1 MARFSQQFLQ
11 GLLQPSYQEGLFTA
25 ARGIGQ
31 APAMRLQQ
39 QQQQQEA
46 KQLAQ
51 MDPLQRFNFAIDRLN
66 KTGKYAEAARLT
78 ASRDTYIANQQV
90 LADNTITTTMAAQM
104 IANNQT
110 EVPKTLTVGGK
121 TIDVPPRLESD
132 ILEEV
137 NTLQTR
143 KDARVTSVQSGK
155 LEPFYTDYIKNNP
168 YLLEQDERLSDL
180 YSKVMD
186 PESTMLRP
194 ERINAVKSVITAVD
208 SDIARLKGLKTG
220 EKAAKVRV
228 NNLIDAIEARGSK
241 TWLWQGN
248 DMADALEDMED
259 SERKMFVE
267 QAALYIQQ
275 NPKATEQEI
284 IDYGMAGMRK
294 MIPGQE
300 QSGAISKNEELRN
313 AMFDDIVTDLMK
325 ELKISREQA
334 EVEAARRTGAS
345 PANINAVIGANF
357 AL

>member
-1 MARFSQQFLQ
+1 MATYSQGFLSALMRPSFSQN
-11 GLLQPSYQEGLFTA
+11 LFQLGQ
-25 ARGIGQ
+25 GIGQ
-31 APAMRLQQ
+31 LPALQ
-39 QQQQQEA
+39 
-46 KQLAQ
+46 AQ
-51 MDPLQRFNFAIDRLN
+51 KEKNEQFASMTPIERFNFAIDRLN
-66 KTGKYAEAARLT
+66 RTGKYAEAARLT

-90 LADNTITTTMAAQM
+90 LADNTITTTIAAQM

-110 EVPKTLTVGGK
+110 EVPPTVSVGGE
-121 TIDVPPRLESD
+121 TIDVPPRLVSD

-155 LEPFYTDYIKNNP
+155 LDPFYTDYIKNNP

-194 ERINAVKSVITAVD
+194 ERITAVKSVITAVD

-241 TWLWQGN
+241 TWVWQGN

-300 QSGAISKNEELRN
+300 QSSAITDAEAAIAAQREKN
-313 AMFDDIVTDLMK
+313 IKGIMK
-325 ELKISREQA
+325 EQNVSREEAIAILNQIRA
-334 EVEAARRTGAS
+334 EATRSNRM
-345 PANINAVIGANF
+345 NNF
-357 AL
+357 

>member
-1 MARFSQQFLQ
+1 MATFSQGFLSA
-11 GLLQPSYQEGLFTA
+11 LMRPSFSQNLFQVGQ
-25 ARGIGQ
+25 GIGQ
-31 APAMRLQQ
+31 LPALQ
-39 QQQQQEA
+39 
-46 KQLAQ
+46 AQ
-51 MDPLQRFNFAIDRLN
+51 KEKNEQFASMTPIERFNFAIDRLN

-90 LADNTITTTMAAQM
+90 IADNTITTTMAAQM

-110 EVPKTLTVGGK
+110 EVPKTLTVGGE

-208 SDIARLKGLKTG
+208 SDIARIKGLKTG

-228 NNLIDAIEARGSK
+228 NNLIDAIQARGSK
-241 TWLWQGN
+241 TWFWQGS

-259 SERKMFVE
+259 SEREMFVK

-284 IDYGMAGMRK
+284 IDNGMAGMRK
-294 MIPGQE
+294 MIPGQKQSAEITASEEALATQRE
-300 QSGAISKNEELRN
+300 QNIKGIMEARG
-313 AMFDDIVTDLMK
+313 V
-325 ELKISREQA
+325 SRE
-334 EVEAARRTGAS
+334 EAIKI
-345 PANINAVIGANF
+345 INAIRTEANRRNRLNNF
-357 AL
+357 